1 MVSTV
6 YRLAAGVFTAFVIA
20 VRYWFVVGDEETF
33 AQFASTS
40 VKFFSFFT
48 ILTSVLAAAAL
59 LAPVLAPGTV
69 VGKFLARPSVRTAIA
84 GYIIMVGAVYHLLLL
99 GVSREQGWPLTF
111 ELMLHYVTPPLFVID
126 WALFVPKRNVDWR
139 VGFTALG
146 FPLAYVV
153 WILVHGAATGWYP
166 YPFLDV
172 SELGYPATLLNIAG
186 LIAIFLALEV
196 ALVAIGRRLGPDQP
210 IGA

>member
-1 MVSTV
+1 
-6 YRLAAGVFTAFVIA
+6 
-20 VRYWFVVGDEETF
+20 VR
-33 AQFASTS
+33 
-40 VKFFSFFT
+40 
-48 ILTSVLAAAAL
+48 
-59 LAPVLAPGTV
+59 TV
-69 VGKFLARPSVRTAIA
+69 VA
-84 GYIIMVGAVYHLLLL
+84 GYIIMVGTVYYLLLRDL
-99 GVSREQGWPLTF
+99 SHRQGFSHAL

-139 VGFTALG
+139 VGFAALG

-153 WILVHGAATGWYP
+153 WILVHGALTGWYP

>member
-1 MVSTV
+1 MSSTI
-6 YRLAAGVFTAFVIA
+6 YRAIAGVFIA
-20 VRYWFVVGDEETF
+20 LCVGLQYALTVHGESL
-33 AQFASTS
+33 AAVGASS

-48 ILTSVLAAAAL
+48 ILTNILAAATL
-59 LAPVLAPGTV
+59 LVPLIAPRSRLGE
-69 VGKFLARPSVRTAIA
+69 FLSRPSVRTVVA
-84 GYIIMVGAVYHLLLL
+84 GYIIMVGTVYYLLLRDL
-99 GVSREQGWPLTF
+99 SQRQGFSQAL

-126 WALFVPKRNVDWR
+126 WALFVPKHNVDWR
-139 VGFTALG
+139 VGFAALG

-153 WILVHGAATGWYP
+153 WILVHGALTGWYP

-186 LIAIFLALEV
+186 LIAVFLALEV
-196 ALVAIGRRLGPDQP
+196 ALVAIGRRLGPDER